1 MPSYSFKCA
10 ACGAQRLLS
19 MSITE
24 APAIGSHVMVK
35 EDEDHCP
42 ECNGQVFERI
52 WGKTSA
58 PFRFN
63 MRRTPV

>member
-1 MPSYSFKCA
+1 MPSYSFKCL
-10 ACGAQRLLS
+10 ACSARVMLT
-19 MSITE
+19 MPITE
-24 APAIGSHVMVK
+24 APGIGTTLKV
-35 EDEDHCP
+35 EDSAQYCP
-42 ECNGQVFERI
+42 ECNSDTFQRI